1 MHGVEPDSPDTG
13 PYSEPEIAPEFET
26 NGHNYRI
33 ERGRKPNTLRFL
45 VDDQE
50 KDIGSTEEQQ
60 GENKEKWKIGEEVIE
75 TKRELAKSEIDE
87 VVRATARQLHGYCER
102 CIKPHLSLIGDR
114 AITIRVDLSNLSNV
128 DVN

>member
-1 MHGVEPDSPDTG
+1 MRHAFIIL
-13 PYSEPEIAPEFET
+13 SEIFT
-26 NGHNYRI
+26 VGNWNYRAYI
-33 ERGRKPNTLRFL
+33 NERHRPSFTLTPVNEKFNEDLRADLESRKFT
-45 VDDQE
+45 
-50 KDIGSTEEQQ
+50 
-60 GENKEKWKIGEEVIE
+60 EKWKIGAEVIE

-102 CIKPHLSLIGDR
+102 CIKPNLSLLGDR